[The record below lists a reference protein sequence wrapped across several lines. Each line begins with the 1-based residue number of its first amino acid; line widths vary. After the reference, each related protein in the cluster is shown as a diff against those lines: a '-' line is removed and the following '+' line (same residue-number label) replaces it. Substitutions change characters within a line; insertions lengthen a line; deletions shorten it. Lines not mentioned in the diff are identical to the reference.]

1 MESMKDY
8 ERELEASFRTIQ
20 EGDMIEGT
28 VIAVNEEDVIL
39 DLQYFTQ
46 GIIKAE
52 NFSEDPDFKILEEVQ
67 VGDVLTATVIRLDD
81 GDGNIELSQKE
92 ANDVL
97 VWDTLQQMMDEEAVA
112 TVRIKQSVPSGVV
125 AYLEGVRAFIPA
137 SQITSEYVEDT
148 ESWVGKDI
156 EVKIIT
162 VDPSHKKLVLSGKAL
177 AREKDVEKQL
187 KKVSNLVVG
196 SIFEGTVETLKP
208 FGAFVNIGDGIT
220 GLVHISEMSER
231 RITSPKEVVKLGHKV
246 KVKLLSTDNGK
257 VSFSMKEVEAEEAE
271 ARLAD
276 ELERYAPKESA
287 STSLGSLLAGLKFDE

>member
-28 VIAVNEEDVIL
+28 VIAVSEEDVIL

-67 VGDVLTATVIRLDD
+67 VGDKLTVTVIRLDD
-81 GDGNIELSQKE
+81 GDGNIELSRKE

-97 VWDTLQQMMDEEAVA
+97 VWDTLQQMMEEEVVS

-231 RITSPKEVVKLGHKV
+231 RITSPKEVVKLGQKV
-246 KVKLLSTDNGK
+246 KVKLLSADNGK

-276 ELERYAPKESA
+276 ELEKYAPKENA
-287 STSLGSLLAGLKFDE
+287 STSLGSLLAGLKFD

>member
-28 VIAVNEEDVIL
+28 VIAVSEEDVIL

-81 GDGNIELSQKE
+81 GEGNIELSRKE

-97 VWDTLQQMMDEEAVA
+97 VWDTLKQMMDEEVVS

-177 AREKDVEKQL
+177 AKEKNVEKQL

-196 SIFEGTVETLKP
+196 AIFEGTVETLKP

-231 RITSPKEVVKLGHKV
+231 RLTSPKEVVKLGQKV

-257 VSFSMKEVEAEEAE
+257 VSLSMKEVEAEEAE

-276 ELERYAPKESA
+276 ELEKYAPKESA
-287 STSLGSLLAGLKFDE
+287 STSLGSLLAGLKLD

>member
-28 VIAVNEEDVIL
+28 VIAVSEEDVIL

-81 GDGNIELSQKE
+81 GEGNIELSRKE

-97 VWDTLQQMMDEEAVA
+97 VWDTLKQMMDEEVVS

-125 AYLEGVRAFIPA
+125 ADLAGVRAFIPA

-148 ESWVGKDI
+148 ENWVGKDI

-162 VDPSHKKLVLSGKAL
+162 
-177 AREKDVEKQL
+177 
-187 KKVSNLVVG
+187 
-196 SIFEGTVETLKP
+196 
-208 FGAFVNIGDGIT
+208 
-220 GLVHISEMSER
+220 GLPR
-231 RITSPKEVVKLGHKV
+231 GQT
-246 KVKLLSTDNGK
+246 
-257 VSFSMKEVEAEEAE
+257 
-271 ARLAD
+271 
-276 ELERYAPKESA
+276 
-287 STSLGSLLAGLKFDE
+287 

>member
-28 VIAVNEEDVIL
+28 VIAVSEEDVIL

-67 VGDVLTATVIRLDD
+67 VGERLTTTVIRLDD
-81 GDGNIELSQKE
+81 GDGNIELSRKE

-97 VWDTLQQMMDEEAVA
+97 VWDTLQQMMEEEVIS

-148 ESWVGKDI
+148 EAWVGKDV

-162 VDPSHKKLVLSGKAL
+162 VDPAHKKLVLSGKTI

-187 KKVSNLVVG
+187 KKVSNLIVG

-231 RITSPKEVVKLGHKV
+231 RITSPKEVVKLGQKV

-276 ELERYAPKESA
+276 ELEKYAPKESA
-287 STSLGSLLAGLKFDE
+287 STSLGSLLAGLKFD

>member
-28 VIAVNEEDVIL
+28 VIAVSEEDVIL

-81 GDGNIELSQKE
+81 GEGNIELSRKE

-97 VWDTLQQMMDEEAVA
+97 VWDTLKQMMDEEVVS

-125 AYLEGVRAFIPA
+125 AYL
-137 SQITSEYVEDT
+137 
-148 ESWVGKDI
+148 
-156 EVKIIT
+156 
-162 VDPSHKKLVLSGKAL
+162 
-177 AREKDVEKQL
+177 
-187 KKVSNLVVG
+187 
-196 SIFEGTVETLKP
+196 
-208 FGAFVNIGDGIT
+208 
-220 GLVHISEMSER
+220 
-231 RITSPKEVVKLGHKV
+231 
-246 KVKLLSTDNGK
+246 
-257 VSFSMKEVEAEEAE
+257 
-271 ARLAD
+271 
-276 ELERYAPKESA
+276 
-287 STSLGSLLAGLKFDE
+287 

>member
-28 VIAVNEEDVIL
+28 VIAVSEEDVIL

-67 VGDVLTATVIRLDD
+67 VGDKLTATVIHLDD
-81 GDGNIELSQKE
+81 GDGNIELSRKE

-97 VWDTLQQMMDEEAVA
+97 VWDTLQQMMDDEAVA

-208 FGAFVNIGDGIT
+208 FGAFVNIGDGVT

-231 RITSPKEVVKLGHKV
+231 RITSPKEVVKLGQKV

-276 ELERYAPKESA
+276 ELEKYAPKESA
-287 STSLGSLLAGLKFDE
+287 STSLGSLLARLKFDE

>member
-8 ERELEASFRTIQ
+8 ENELEASFRTIN
-20 EGDMIEGT
+20 EGDMLEGT
-28 VIAVNEEDVIL
+28 VIAVSEEDVIL
-39 DLQYFTQ
+39 DLKYFTQ

-52 NFSEDPDFKILEEVQ
+52 NFSDDPDFKVMEEIRI
-67 VGDVLTATVIRLDD
+67 GDVLQAVVIKMDD
-81 GDGNIELSQKE
+81 GDGNIELSRKE

-97 VWDTLQQMMDEEAVA
+97 VWDVLQQMMDDEVVS

-137 SQITSEYVEDT
+137 SQISTDYVEDT
-148 ESWVGKDI
+148 EAWVGKDI

-162 VDPSHKKLVLSGKAL
+162 VDPDKKKLVLSGKAI
-177 AREKDVEKQL
+177 AKEKDVQKQL
-187 KKVSNLVVG
+187 GKLANLVVG
-196 SIFEGTVETLKP
+196 TIFEGTVETLKP
-208 FGAFVNIGDGIT
+208 FGAFVNVGDGIT

-231 RITSPKEVVKLGHKV
+231 RLNSPKEVVKIGQKV
-246 KVKLLSTDNGK
+246 KVKLIGTENGK

-276 ELERYAPKESA
+276 ELEKYAPKESA
-287 STSLGSLLAGLKFDE
+287 STSLADLLAGFKFD

>member
-28 VIAVNEEDVIL
+28 VIAVSEEDVIL

-81 GDGNIELSQKE
+81 GEGNIELSRKE

-97 VWDTLQQMMDEEAVA
+97 VWDTLKQMMDEEVVS

-148 ESWVGKDI
+148 ENWVGKDI

-162 VDPSHKKLVLSGKAL
+162 VDPVSYTHLTLPTKA
-177 AREKDVEKQL
+177 
-187 KKVSNLVVG
+187 
-196 SIFEGTVETLKP
+196 
-208 FGAFVNIGDGIT
+208 
-220 GLVHISEMSER
+220 
-231 RITSPKEVVKLGHKV
+231 
-246 KVKLLSTDNGK
+246 
-257 VSFSMKEVEAEEAE
+257 
-271 ARLAD
+271 
-276 ELERYAPKESA
+276 
-287 STSLGSLLAGLKFDE
+287 

>member
-1 MESMKDY
+1 M
-8 ERELEASFRTIQ
+8 
-20 EGDMIEGT
+20 GDKLT
-28 VIAVNEEDVIL
+28 V
-39 DLQYFTQ
+39 
-46 GIIKAE
+46 
-52 NFSEDPDFKILEEVQ
+52 
-67 VGDVLTATVIRLDD
+67 TVIRLDD
-81 GDGNIELSQKE
+81 GDGNIELSRKE

-97 VWDTLQQMMDEEAVA
+97 VWDTLQQMMEEEVVS

-231 RITSPKEVVKLGHKV
+231 RITSPKEVVKLGQKV
-246 KVKLLSTDNGK
+246 KVKLLSADNGK

-276 ELERYAPKESA
+276 ELEKYAPKENA
-287 STSLGSLLAGLKFDE
+287 STSLGSLLAGLKFD

>member
-81 GDGNIELSQKE
+81 GDGNIELSRKE

-148 ESWVGKDI
+148 ENWVGKDI

-231 RITSPKEVVKLGHKV
+231 RITSPKEVVKLGQKV

-276 ELERYAPKESA
+276 ELEKYAPKENA
-287 STSLGSLLAGLKFDE
+287 STSLGSLLAGLKFD